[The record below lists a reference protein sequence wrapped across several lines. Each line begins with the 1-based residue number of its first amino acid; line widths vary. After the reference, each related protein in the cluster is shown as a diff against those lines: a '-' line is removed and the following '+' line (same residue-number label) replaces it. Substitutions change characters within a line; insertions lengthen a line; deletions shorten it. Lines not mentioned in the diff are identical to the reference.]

1 MGDEAHFL
9 FQLTTTA
16 TGTFGIFASVPNRAK
31 LVQLRAGGA
40 RSAAETSGSRSRCV
54 TVTTKTAAMELRG

>member
-1 MGDEAHFL
+1 MADEDDFL
-9 FQLTTTA
+9 FQLTMMA
-16 TGTFGIFASVPNRAK
+16 TGMFGIFVSVPNRAK

-40 RSAAETSGSRSRCV
+40 RNAVEISGSRSRCV